1 MGVLHAGVFDNS
13 YGPGY
18 HSYDVDNDHAGGATA
33 MGHEPQNPGTSD
45 VIWNIS
51 QMFSLKSV

>member
-18 HSYDVDNDHAGGATA
+18 RSYDVDNDHAGGGTA

-51 QMFSLKSV
+51 QMFSL